1 MVSHLTRAAILICV
15 LMLICVLFLCKMSVY
30 IMFNH
35 YMRHVYLTVW
45 PALHCLMIQ
54 VQHDLLFSCNFFS
67 MLTTHVHMYFLEVT
81 FSKLCCAP
89 VKTFRHLSKG
99 ANGRISHIRTDKELK
114 YVNCKNAQ
122 LLLSRWIQMTLYVS
136 STTNTHWLL
145 MSIKSVSWPKYLAWL
160 WTIALKVKEFWIYL
174 FCLVLYT
181 ILQAQSFIVQDKKS
195 KCRKRAGNDQSFNS
209 HEWPRQNFSLQYQ
222 ADKPQE

>member
-15 LMLICVLFLCKMSVY
+15 LILHYTKCLY
-30 IMFNH
+30 ISCSTIIWGMH
-35 YMRHVYLTVW
+35 IWQCDQPYIVW
-45 PALHCLMIQ
+45 WFRYSM
-54 VQHDLLFSCNFFS
+54 SCNFFS

-99 ANGRISHIRTDKELK
+99 ANGRISHIRTDKEMK

-136 STTNTHWLL
+136 STKNTHWLL
-145 MSIKSVSWPKYLAWL
+145 RSIKSVSWTNYLAWL
-160 WTIALKVKEFWIYL
+160 WTIALKIKEFWIYL

-195 KCRKRAGNDQSFNS
+195 KCRKRAGNDQSFDS

>member
-1 MVSHLTRAAILICV
+1 MATIDDPNFDLFNFKWQITIMEKWNSSFDGLTFNKSCHFDQCFNTTLY
-15 LMLICVLFLCKMSVY
+15 KMSVY

-99 ANGRISHIRTDKELK
+99 ANGRISHIRTDKEMK
-114 YVNCKNAQ
+114 YVNCK
-122 LLLSRWIQMTLYVS
+122 MTLYVMFQVPQKHS
-136 STTNTHWLL
+136 LTF
-145 MSIKSVSWPKYLAWL
+145 
-160 WTIALKVKEFWIYL
+160 KEH
-174 FCLVLYT
+174 
-181 ILQAQSFIVQDKKS
+181 K
-195 KCRKRAGNDQSFNS
+195 
-209 HEWPRQNFSLQYQ
+209 
-222 ADKPQE
+222 

>member
-35 YMRHVYLTVW
+35 YIWGMHIWQCDQPYIAWWFRYS
-45 PALHCLMIQ
+45 MIYSSVVISFQ
-54 VQHDLLFSCNFFS
+54 CWQ
-67 MLTTHVHMYFLEVT
+67 HMYTCTSL
-81 FSKLCCAP
+81 KLPFQSYA
-89 VKTFRHLSKG
+89 VLQWKLSDIFPKG
-99 ANGRISHIRTDKELK
+99 QMDEYPTYELIR
-114 YVNCKNAQ
+114 
-122 LLLSRWIQMTLYVS
+122 RWNMLIVS
-136 STTNTHWLL
+136 ITTNTHWLL
-145 MSIKSVSWPKYLAWL
+145 RSIKSVSWTNYLAWL
-160 WTIALKVKEFWIYL
+160 WTIALKIKEFWIYW

-222 ADKPQE
+222 ADKPQD

>member
-35 YMRHVYLTVW
+35 YMRHAYLTVW

-99 ANGRISHIRTDKELK
+99 ANGRISHIRTDKEMK
-114 YVNCKNAQ
+114 YVNCFNYHKHSLTFEEHKECFLNKLPCMAMDNSIENKRVLN
-122 LLLSRWIQMTLYVS
+122 LLILFGTLHNTS
-136 STTNTHWLL
+136 STKFYC
-145 MSIKSVSWPKYLAWL
+145 S
-160 WTIALKVKEFWIYL
+160 
-174 FCLVLYT
+174 
-181 ILQAQSFIVQDKKS
+181 
-195 KCRKRAGNDQSFNS
+195 R
-209 HEWPRQNFSLQYQ
+209 
-222 ADKPQE
+222 